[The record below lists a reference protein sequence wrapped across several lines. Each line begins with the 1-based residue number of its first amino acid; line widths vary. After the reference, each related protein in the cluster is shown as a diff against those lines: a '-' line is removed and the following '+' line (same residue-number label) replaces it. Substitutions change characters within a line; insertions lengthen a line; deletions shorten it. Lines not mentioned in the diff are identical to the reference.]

1 MSSADK
7 DANAGLQSIPKKW
20 FAKAE
25 RPMTEM
31 EAIDTIKARL
41 GRRSIVL
48 VGLMGSGKSSIG
60 KRLASR
66 LGLPFLDADEE
77 IERAAAKSINEIF
90 TDHGEEHFRD
100 GERRVIARLLEGGPS
115 VLATGGGAYM
125 HPATRAKIREGGISV
140 WLRADLPV
148 LMRRVSKRDTR
159 PLLRTGNPEATMRN
173 LIETR
178 YPVYAEADLTV
189 ESRDEAHEVIV
200 TEIVHRILSMT
211 TPQPAPSHSVP
222 IGALKVDTSAMT
234 NATSPAVPA
243 SARKVGV
250 DLANRSYDVLI
261 GPNLLPVAGQLIK
274 ERLGAVKCG
283 IVTDENVAAHHLASL
298 ENSLKAHGM
307 FAGSII
313 LKPGEATK
321 SFRELGPLCERL
333 LELGLERGDIVV
345 PFGGGVIG
353 DLAGFAAGILRRGVR
368 FVQIPT
374 SLLAQ
379 VDSSVGGKTGINT
392 PQGKNLI
399 GVFHQPN
406 LVIADTNVLATLPE
420 REVRAGYAEV
430 AKYGLLG
437 DVEFFDWLEANWR
450 GVFGNR
456 GPDLTHAIET
466 SVKAKAAIVARDEH
480 ETGDRALL
488 NLGHTFGH
496 ALEAWTGYSDRL
508 LHGEGVS
515 IGMCLAFRLSEHLGL
530 SPKGTAERV
539 SRHLKAVGLPV
550 RINDIPGGRADPD
563 NLMRLMAQDKK
574 VQRGRLTFILVR
586 GIGQAFVTRDVD
598 PAEVRAFLAREICS

>member
-1 MSSADK
+1 MPSDHGMSSLDGSSADE
-7 DANAGLQSIPKKW
+7 GWPSHSR
-20 FAKAE
+20 AE
-25 RPMTEM
+25 PENRMTEM

-48 VGLMGSGKSSIG
+48 VGLMGCGKSSIG
-60 KRLASR
+60 KRLAAR

-90 TDHGEEHFRD
+90 SDHGEQHFRD
-100 GERRVIARLLEGGPS
+100 GERRVIARLLENGPMI
-115 VLATGGGAYM
+115 LATGGGAYM
-125 HPATRAKIREGGISV
+125 HPATREKIREHGISV

-211 TPQPAPSHSVP
+211 TPQAAPS
-222 IGALKVDTSAMT
+222 GALKVGPSTMS
-234 NATSPAVPA
+234 NATTQGSVVA
-243 SARKVGV
+243 ARSVGV

-261 GPNLLPVAGQLIK
+261 GPNLLPDAGRLIK

-283 IVTDENVAAHHLASL
+283 IVTDENVASHHLATL
-298 ENSLKAHGM
+298 EESLKAEGM
-307 FAGSII
+307 LAGSII

-321 SFRELGPLCERL
+321 SFRELAPLCERL

-406 LVIADTNVLATLPE
+406 LVIADTNVLATLAA

-437 DVEFFDWLEANWR
+437 DAKFFEWLETNWR
-450 GVFGNR
+450 GVFGNS

-496 ALEAWTGYSDRL
+496 ALEAWTGYCDRL
-508 LHGEGVS
+508 LHGEGVA

-539 SRHLKAVGLPV
+539 TRHLKAVGLPV
-550 RINDIPGGRADPD
+550 HINDIPGGKADPD
-563 NLMRLMAQDKK
+563 ALMRLMAQDKK

-586 GIGQAFVTRDVD
+586 GIGEAFVTRDVD
-598 PAEVRAFLAREICS
+598 PAEVRAFLAREIGA